1 MPTLDIESMHW
12 DEWFSH
18 LSFWHSCVEF
28 QNDSSKLL
36 LVTIDKYHSPSDSNH
51 HEDNEAL
58 SHSFTV
64 SPGQIHFHEFTDNY
78 VLVTISYV
86 GNLKKGNDKQLCQTL
101 MERGGRYMHITD
113 SKIKHNNDS
122 TRRQ

>member
-36 LVTIDKYHSPSDSNH
+36 LVTIDKYHSHSDSNH

-58 SHSFTV
+58 SHYFTLE
-64 SPGQIHFHEFTDNY
+64 PGQIHFHEFTDNY

-86 GNLKKGNDKQLCQTL
+86 GKKRNDKHLCQTWKV
-101 MERGGRYMHITD
+101 GGGSSMHITD
-113 SKIKHNNDS
+113 SKIKHKALS
-122 TRRQ
+122 VYH